1 MTFGRALPMWL
12 AMTGLMMAPVV
23 APWIRALVR
32 VAGTGGT
39 AAYLPTVLAFGV
51 GYAIAW
57 GVFSALA
64 AGLQTGLTALAV
76 PVPFGLEARMHSGIA
91 LLLAGSFQFT
101 RFKTACLRRCRSPQS
116 YLLAHWRP
124 GLVGSVR
131 VGLGHG
137 VDCVG
142 CCWAVMALA
151 LVVGMA
157 HLAWMGLL
165 MAIMVAEMATP
176 LGGRVTRP
184 VGVALIVAGLVVIGA
199 SG

>member
-1 MTFGRALPMWL
+1 MWL
-12 AMTGLMMAPVV
+12 AMTALMMAPVV

-32 VAGTGGT
+32 VGGDGGTG
-39 AAYLPTVLAFGV
+39 AYLPTVLAFGV
-51 GYAIAW
+51 GYATAW
-57 GVFSALA
+57 SAFSALA
-64 AGLQTGLTALAV
+64 AGVQTGLTALAV

-101 RFKTACLRRCRSPQS
+101 RFKTACLRRCRSPHS
-116 YLLAHWRP
+116 YLLAYWRP
-124 GLVGSVR
+124 GLVGSMR

-176 LGGRVTRP
+176 LGGRITRP
-184 VGVALIVAGLVVIGA
+184 VGAALIAAGVVVIGV

>member
-1 MTFGRALPMWL
+1 MWL
-12 AMTGLMMAPVV
+12 AMTGLMMVPVV
-23 APWIRALVR
+23 APWIRALVS
-32 VAGTGGT
+32 VARAGGTGG
-39 AAYLPTVLAFGV
+39 YLPTVLAFGA

-57 GVFSALA
+57 GAFSALA
-64 AGLQTGLTALAV
+64 AGLQTGLAELAV

-176 LGGRVTRP
+176 LGRRVTRP
-184 VGVALIVAGLVVIGA
+184 VGVALIVAGVVVIGV